1 MYLSDE
7 LLDRLIAED
16 VPYFDLTT
24 HLMGIGDEMGAMR
37 YFTREEAV
45 LCGTEEAA
53 RILQKLGLT
62 VLSARPSGTLLK
74 PGEVFLEVEGHARSL
89 HTGWRVC
96 QNLVDSCS
104 GIATRTRKMV
114 DLVHAVNPHVAVA
127 STRKSF
133 PGAKALSTKAVLCG
147 GAMPHR
153 LGLSETVLV
162 FRQHMAF
169 MGGFEGFLETIP
181 SFRSRLCEKKLIVEV
196 DSIEEGITLC
206 RAGVD
211 GLQFDKMPPETLAEG
226 IPYLRDAAPT
236 VTVFAAGGIHEGNA
250 ARYAATGADVLV
262 TTSLFSAK
270 PIDVGV
276 RMGPL

>member
-24 HLMGIGDEMGAMR
+24 HLMGIGEETGAMR

-45 LCGTEEAA
+45 LCGTEEAV

-62 VLSARPSGTLLK
+62 VLSARPSGTLLQ
-74 PGEVFLEVEGHARSL
+74 PGEVFLEAEGSARSL

-169 MGGFEGFLETIP
+169 MGGFEGFLAAIP

-211 GLQFDKMPPETLAEG
+211 GLQFDKMPPKTLSEG
-226 IPYLRDAAPT
+226 IPHLREIAPA

-276 RMGPL
+276 RIEPL